1 MRITAQARESTRRKI
16 LEKSHQLFCLVGFE
30 VATTRDIAKAV
41 GVAPGTLFN
50 YFPSKEAI
58 AAAIVMKQP
67 VRARVDDDQ
76 YDTLGEALFAHAAR
90 TMRQWKACRNYIHA
104 ALEPTLA
111 PLESAGAQPS
121 VLDLRSRHL
130 EQVQQLSQSYGARKP
145 LVSLELHIYWTLFF
159 GVIAFWGRDVS
170 RKQEATLALLDDSMN
185 MFASWVESGPARN
198 QMWEAPSRP

>member
-76 YDTLGEALFAHAAR
+76 YDTLEEALFAHAAR

-111 PLESAGAQPS
+111 PLESADSHSS

-130 EQVQQLSQSYGARKP
+130 EQVQRLSQVLWAAKTSRATGAASV
-145 LVSLELHIYWTLFF
+145 LDAV
-159 GVIAFWGRDVS
+159 FWCDRILGPRYLSQAGSDAGFAGRFDEHVCG
-170 RKQEATLALLDDSMN
+170 L
-185 MFASWVESGPARN
+185 G
-198 QMWEAPSRP
+198 